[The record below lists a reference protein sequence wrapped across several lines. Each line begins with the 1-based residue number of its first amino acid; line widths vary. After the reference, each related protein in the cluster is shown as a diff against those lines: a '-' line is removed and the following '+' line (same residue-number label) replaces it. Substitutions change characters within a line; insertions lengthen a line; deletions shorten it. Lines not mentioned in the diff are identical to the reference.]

1 MKLLKQFITLI
12 LFTLFGTVSYGQ
24 DFAGAIGPA
33 SVTHTNAQADTISV
47 TIAKARPSLTF
58 KYDIAKTSGTVAGTI
73 VLQGRIT
80 ATSTAEQWTTVNS
93 YTLTDATATNSVS
106 LTANQYV
113 NYRIITTTSGTSVTV
128 HRKWLLYR
136 GY

>member
-1 MKLLKQFITLI
+1 MG
-12 LFTLFGTVSYGQ
+12 LFAFAGVKAQ
-24 DFAGAIGPA
+24 DFAGQIGTT
-33 SVTHTNAQADTISV
+33 VTHTNAQADTISV
-47 TIAKARPSLTF
+47 AITKARPSVTF

-73 VLQGRIT
+73 VLQAKIT
-80 ATSTAEQWTTVNS
+80 AAGSTEQWTTVNS

-128 HRKWLLYR
+128 HKKWLLYR